1 MRASSFSFALLF
13 RGISQRRR
21 GRIRA
26 EKGGNAV
33 KGWTKESK
41 GKAVSAAVRW
51 GTRFFGSAVLS
62 CAAVFGGRAPF
73 ALGFLAAA
81 GARFDGLFAA
91 CGAILGGVLFMD
103 FPQRIR
109 FVAAVVL
116 IFSASMAFYDTA
128 FYKKSRTRAL
138 IAAGLTAA
146 VEFVYLFVGDPTG
159 KEVLECFAA
168 VALTGASCAL
178 YADLLKGGERT
189 AKGLGRFFAAVSL
202 LLCGADF
209 TVLGMFSPVRA
220 AVGALV
226 LYCAQRCDAG
236 LGAAA
241 GFAAG
246 ALLDAATGSASL
258 VTTVLFTLFGLGSA
272 FLARQS
278 RTVVSGVIFLTAAC
292 FILPYAGESAGA
304 LLGETVA
311 ALAIFC
317 CLPQKGAKGKR
328 VQAQETAGDKLRQQ
342 LTDLSAAFHEVY
354 DMLSDRS
361 GEEEDPAVIFDR
373 SAETVCRGCT
383 LCALCWKEDYISTF
397 NAFNDAT
404 PVLLERGRAQ
414 GRDFPI
420 HFSSRCIHFADLL
433 SAINTELSAYLVR
446 TGYRRRLAESQKHLR
461 RQYAQISELFR
472 TTAASV
478 GRGAVPVSAMTE
490 NRVLSAVAL
499 APKKGESV
507 SGDTAEVFT
516 LENGLTYLLLSDGAG
531 TGEAARRESALAV
544 RLLRHFLSSGIDVS
558 TALRTLNEAF
568 TIKGNQGGAFATVDL
583 AEVDPRAGEVSFY
596 KFGAAPSYMKRGIDI
611 RRMTGTCLPVGLQG
625 GDCPPDVLRTSLG
638 EEEYVV
644 LVSDGVADMLS
655 DEWLQ
660 NLLAGWQGEDP
671 EDLAGCILRYAS
683 QRTNGEDDSTVIAA
697 KLQVDKNGAKAV

>member
-1 MRASSFSFALLF
+1 
-13 RGISQRRR
+13 
-21 GRIRA
+21 
-26 EKGGNAV
+26 
-33 KGWTKESK
+33 
-41 GKAVSAAVRW
+41 
-51 GTRFFGSAVLS
+51 
-62 CAAVFGGRAPF
+62 
-73 ALGFLAAA
+73 
-81 GARFDGLFAA
+81 
-91 CGAILGGVLFMD
+91 
-103 FPQRIR
+103 
-109 FVAAVVL
+109 
-116 IFSASMAFYDTA
+116 MAFYDA
-128 FYKKSRTRAL
+128 SFYKKRRTRAL
-138 IAAGLTAA
+138 IAAGVTAA
-146 VEFVYLFVGDPTG
+146 VEFVYLFAGDPTG

-168 VALTGASCAL
+168 VALTGVSCAL
-178 YADLLKGGERT
+178 YADLLKGGSHT
-189 AKGLGRFFAAVSL
+189 SVQMGRFFAAVSL

-209 TVLGMFSPVRA
+209 AVWGLFSPCRI

-246 ALLDAATGSASL
+246 ALLDAATGGASL
-258 VTTVLFTLFGLGSA
+258 VTTALFTLFGLGSA
-272 FLARQS
+272 FLASQT
-278 RTVVSGVIFLTAAC
+278 RTVISAVIFSASAC
-292 FILPYAGESAGA
+292 FVLPYAGDSAGA
-304 LLGETVA
+304 LLGETMA
-311 ALAIFC
+311 AFAVFC
-317 CLPQKGAKGKR
+317 CLPRKETKGKR
-328 VQAQETAGDKLRQQ
+328 MQARENAGDKLRQQ

-361 GEEEDPAVIFDR
+361 SEEEDPAVIFDR

-383 LCALCWKEDYISTF
+383 LCSLCWKEDYISTF

-414 GRDFPI
+414 ARDFPV
-420 HFSSRCIHFADLL
+420 HFSGRCIHFADLL

-478 GRGAVPVSAMTE
+478 GRGAVAVSAVPQ
-490 NRVLSAVAL
+490 NKVLSAVAL
-499 APKKGESV
+499 TPKKGESV
-507 SGDTAEVFT
+507 SGDTAEVFA
-516 LENGLTYLLLSDGAG
+516 LDNGLTYLLLSDGAG

-568 TIKGNQGGAFATVDL
+568 VLKGNQGGAFATVDL
-583 AEVDPRAGEVSFY
+583 AEVDPRTGEVAFY
-596 KFGAAPSYMKRGIDI
+596 KFGAAPSYIKRGIDI
-611 RRMTGTCLPVGLQG
+611 RRMTGTCLPAGLQS

-638 EEEYVV
+638 EGEYVV
-644 LVSDGVADMLS
+644 LLSDGVADMLS

-683 QRTNGEDDSTVIAA
+683 QRSNGEDDSTVIAA
-697 KLQVDKNGAKAV
+697 RLQVDKNGAKAV